1 MGMKLYQAQDAS
13 GHASCCMYVLGLVT
27 GGVYKLNLT
36 VRRDGHVVWQEERHF
51 EEVSG
56 QGSYFVEFGLP
67 SGVTGLH
74 DVTVNVYDSF
84 PGLDED
90 GSFLCKVTRNMNFGS
105 I

>member
-1 MGMKLYQAQDAS
+1 VGLTLFQAQDVS
-13 GHASCCMYVLGLVT
+13 GRASCRMLVLGLVT

-51 EEVSG
+51 EEVLG

-74 DVTVNVYDSF
+74 DVTVNLYDSF

-90 GSFLCKVTRNMNFGS
+90 GAFMSKLARNMNFGS